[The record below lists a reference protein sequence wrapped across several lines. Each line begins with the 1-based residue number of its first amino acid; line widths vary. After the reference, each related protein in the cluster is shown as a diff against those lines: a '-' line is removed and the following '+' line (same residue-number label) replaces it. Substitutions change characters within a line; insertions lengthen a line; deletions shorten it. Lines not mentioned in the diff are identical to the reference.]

1 MISHNNIRIIPKL
14 EIKNHNLVKG
24 IQFEGLRV
32 LGSPK
37 YLINKYFNDGADEII
52 YHDVIASLYKKNMLE
67 NIVSDTAKKFFIPL
81 SVGGGIQTL
90 KQIEDLLKNGADR
103 VFFNSINFFNKKF
116 LYDAYKEFGSSTIIL
131 SIEVMRLENKFLCF
145 YNYGRDVSSYSLE
158 HQLKFAND
166 NGAGEILIT
175 SIEDDGIGN
184 GFNEKIAEIVQLNC
198 KIPFILSGGFSKLE
212 HFKKIFDICSP
223 SGIAISSALH
233 YSNLNQ
239 NHEVTSDGNLEFLKK
254 EKKFLSFNNLMI
266 QDIKKFL
273 IKCGKNANI

>member
-14 EIKNHNLVKG
+14 EIKNHNVVKG
-24 IQFEGLRV
+24 VQFEGLRV

-67 NIVSDTAKKFFIPL
+67 NIVSDAAKKFFIPL

-145 YNYGRDVSSYSLE
+145 YNYGRDVSSNSLE

-166 NGAGEILIT
+166 NGAGEVLIT

-223 SGIAISSALH
+223 SGIAISSAFH
-233 YSNLNQ
+233 YSNLNL